1 MKRWIIYMYIFPNGK
16 RYIGATSQ
24 TLNGRQGKDFQR
36 YKGCTK
42 LYNAIL
48 EFGKDNIEQIII
60 AEKEMTAEEASELEH
75 YYINKYHSDDELYGY
90 NTCSGGE
97 GLSKR
102 NISDERKEFLRS
114 QMKELGHN
122 NAGRKPS
129 EKTRSKQRNAK
140 LGKKHGPMSEEQKR
154 KISEANSAKNMSG
167 ETHIRRSKSKQKQVI
182 ATEKTT
188 GEIIIFDS
196 VDDTAEYFGVKSSSV
211 SRWICGKRN
220 PTNNYTFKFYSPTT
234 TE

>member
-24 TLNGRQGKDFQR
+24 TLSGRQGKDFQR

-42 LYNAIL
+42 LYNAIN
-48 EFGKDNIEQIII
+48 EFGKDNIVQKIII
-60 AEKEMTAEEASELEH
+60 EKEMTAEEASELEH
-75 YYINKYHSDDELYGY
+75 YYINKYHSDNELYGY

-102 NISDERKEFLRS
+102 NISDERREFLRN
-114 QMKELGHN
+114 QMKELAHN
-122 NAGRKPS
+122 NAGKVAS
-129 EKTRSKQRNAK
+129 EETRLKQRNAK
-140 LGKKHGPMSEEQKR
+140 LGKKTGPMSEEQKR
-154 KISEANSAKNMSG
+154 KISEANSAKNMSE

-196 VDDTAEYFGVKSSSV
+196 VDDAAEYFGVKSSSV
-211 SRWICGKRN
+211 SRWIYGKRN